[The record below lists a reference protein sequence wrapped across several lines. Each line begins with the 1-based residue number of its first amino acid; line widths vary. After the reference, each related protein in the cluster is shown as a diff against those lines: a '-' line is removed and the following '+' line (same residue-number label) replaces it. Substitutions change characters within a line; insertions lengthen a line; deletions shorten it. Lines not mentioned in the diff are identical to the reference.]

1 MEPTPQLI
9 RQQNLDRAIARLCSI
24 DEMRHTCP
32 TRSREGEPML
42 SSDSVKKIARLAGRL
57 LFPGFA
63 EDSVTNPSVMRS
75 SMTLDAYELIDV
87 LTHQVMAAMCF
98 SAGGCSTPLS
108 EIHQRAEAIA
118 EDFVTALP
126 EMRRILDTDIQ
137 ATFKADP
144 AADSPYEVIA
154 SYPGFRATV
163 CYRIA
168 HQLYEAGVPILPRM
182 ISELAHSITGIDI
195 HPAATIGHSF
205 VIDHGTGVVI
215 GATAIIGDRVCI
227 YQGVTL
233 GARSFVKDQDDNP
246 VKGLPRHPIIGDD
259 VVIYSNATIL
269 GRVTIGRGAVI
280 GGNIWVARDVAPG
293 EKLVQARADNFVSS
307 GGANSK

>member
-1 MEPTPQLI
+1 
-9 RQQNLDRAIARLCSI
+9 
-24 DEMRHTCP
+24 
-32 TRSREGEPML
+32 ML
-42 SSDSVKKIARLAGRL
+42 SSESVRKIARLAGRL

-75 SMTLDAYELIDV
+75 AMTLDAHALIDL

-98 SAGGCSTPLS
+98 STKWCGVSLAR
-108 EIHQRAEAIA
+108 IHEKAQAVA
-118 EDFVTALP
+118 EDFVMHLP
-126 EMRRILDTDIQ
+126 DLRRTLDLDII
-137 ATFKADP
+137 ATFNADP
-144 AADSPYEVIA
+144 AADSPDEVIA

-168 HQLYEAGVPILPRM
+168 HLLVEAGVPILPRM

-195 HPAATIGHSF
+195 HPDATIGHSF

-215 GATAIIGDRVCI
+215 GATAIIGNRVCI

-233 GARSFVKDQDDNP
+233 GARSFIKDKDDNP

-259 VVIYSNATIL
+259 VVIYANATIL
-269 GRVTIGRGAVI
+269 GRVTIGQGAVI
-280 GGNIWVARDVAPG
+280 GGNVWVARDVAPG

-307 GGANSK
+307 NN